1 MAEADKG
8 RKGSVFEALK
18 DMSAEELG
26 ELIAA
31 AQAERQQKID
41 AARLQ
46 LKAEFEERAAK
57 LNLSLEDVIRE
68 PERRKAGGK
77 VAAKYRGPQGEE
89 WSGRGKVPNWLK
101 ALEASGHS
109 RGDFAVRE

>member
-8 RKGSVFEALK
+8 RKALFDGLK

-31 AQAERQQKID
+31 AEAERQEKVD
-41 AARLQ
+41 AARRQ
-46 LKAEFEERAAK
+46 LRAEFEERAAK

-68 PERRKAGGK
+68 PERRRAGGK

-109 RGDFAVRE
+109 RGDFAVGE